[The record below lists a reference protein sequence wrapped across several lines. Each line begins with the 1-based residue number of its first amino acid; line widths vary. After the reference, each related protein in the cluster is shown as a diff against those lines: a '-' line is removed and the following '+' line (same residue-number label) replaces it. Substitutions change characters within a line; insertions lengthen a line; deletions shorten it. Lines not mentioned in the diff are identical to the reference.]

1 MPNPGYVHGTHHL
14 TFCVGG
20 AQEDYD
26 FHVRLL
32 GLKSVKK
39 TVLFDGEIPIY
50 HLYYGNRLGDASTLL
65 TAFPYRQAGWMGK
78 RGTNQ
83 MKTLLLSVPVE
94 SIGFWSDRLSDA
106 GVETTRSELFGTE
119 RLNFQHPCGIHYAIV
134 GDPEPDSREPYSAEG
149 VPTEHAIRGAYGTTT
164 SVREPEP
171 QTFFLTEG
179 LNAQL
184 LSSEGAN
191 HQFQFGDDTGHGRY
205 LELVE
210 EPDLPQGTWHFGEG
224 TIHHHAL
231 DAGTAEN
238 QAIVKDYIV
247 GLGFTDVSDVKDRGY
262 FFSVYMRSPGGAL
275 IELAYGTPQGFL
287 IDEAADEL
295 GTHMCIPPHW
305 EDRRSEISQLEPI
318 ETVEIVVGLGC
329 IWRPRGRQ
337 SRAPR
342 RGPQAATGS
351 PAGAATGRGLEN
363 SSTSS
368 CSEPNFSVST
378 SSA

>member
-1 MPNPGYVHGTHHL
+1 MANRGFIRGTHHL

-83 MKTLLLSVPVE
+83 LKILDLSVPAD
-94 SIGFWSDRLSDA
+94 SIGFWSDRLKEF
-106 GVETTRSELFGTE
+106 GVEHRRDELFGTE
-119 RLNFQHPCGIHYAIV
+119 RLNFKHPCGIDYTLV
-134 GDPEPDSREPYSAEG
+134 GDPEPDPREPYEGTVSAQD
-149 VPTEHAIRGAYGTTT
+149 AIRGAYGTTT
-164 SVREPEP
+164 SVREPAP
-171 QTFFLTEG
+171 MSFFITEALG
-179 LNAQL
+179 GAL
-184 LSSEGAN
+184 LRSEGKF
-191 HQFQFGDDTGHGRY
+191 HQFQIGDEHGNGRM

-210 EPDLPQGTWHFGEG
+210 EPDLPQGTWQFGEG

-231 DAGTAEN
+231 DAVTAEN
-238 QAIVKDYIV
+238 QAAVKDWIV

-262 FFSVYMRSPGGAL
+262 FYSVYMRSPGGAL
-275 IELAYGTPQGFL
+275 IELAYSTPEGFL
-287 IDEAADEL
+287 IDESEDEL

-305 EDRRSEISQLEPI
+305 EERRAEISQLEPI
-318 ETVEIVVGLGC
+318 ETVETVVG
-329 IWRPRGRQ
+329 
-337 SRAPR
+337 
-342 RGPQAATGS
+342 
-351 PAGAATGRGLEN
+351 
-363 SSTSS
+363 
-368 CSEPNFSVST
+368 
-378 SSA
+378 

>member
-1 MPNPGYVHGTHHL
+1 MPNRGFVRGTHHL

-78 RGTNQ
+78 RGSNQ
-83 MKTLLLSVPVE
+83 CKVLNLSVPGD
-94 SIGFWSDRLSDA
+94 SIGFWADRLDEF
-106 GVETTRSELFGTE
+106 GVANERSERFGTE
-119 RLNFQHPCGIHYAIV
+119 RLHFKHPCGIDYALV
-134 GDPEPDSREPYSAEG
+134 GDPGHDTREPYEGPVSADD
-149 VPTEHAIRGAYGTTT
+149 AIRGAHGTTT

-171 QTFFLTEG
+171 MAFFITEG
-179 LNAQL
+179 LGGTL
-184 LSSEGAN
+184 LHSEGRH
-191 HQFQFGDDTGHGRY
+191 HQYQIGDEQGHGRM

-210 EPDLPQGTWHFGEG
+210 EPDLAQGSWNFGEG

-231 DAGTAEN
+231 DAVTAEN
-238 QAIVKDYIV
+238 QATVKDWLV

-262 FFSVYMRSPGGAL
+262 FFSVYCRSPGGAL
-275 IELAYGTPQGFL
+275 IELAYSTPKGFE
-287 IDEAADEL
+287 IDEAQDEL

-305 EDRRSEISQLEPI
+305 EDRRAEIAQLEPI
-318 ETVEIVVGLGC
+318 ETVETVVG
-329 IWRPRGRQ
+329 
-337 SRAPR
+337 
-342 RGPQAATGS
+342 
-351 PAGAATGRGLEN
+351 
-363 SSTSS
+363 
-368 CSEPNFSVST
+368 
-378 SSA
+378 

>member
-1 MPNPGYVHGTHHL
+1 MPNPGFIRGTHHL

-83 MKTLLLSVPVE
+83 MKILNLSVPAN
-94 SIGFWSDRLSDA
+94 SIGFWSERLSEH
-106 GVETTRSELFGTE
+106 GVEHERSERFGTE
-119 RLNFQHPCGIHYAIV
+119 RLMFKHPCGIDYSIV
-134 GDPEPDSREPYSAEG
+134 GDPNPDSREPYQGAVSA
-149 VPTEHAIRGAYGTTT
+149 EHAIRGAYGTTT

-171 QTFFLTEG
+171 MDHFLTEG
-179 LNAQL
+179 LGARR
-184 LSSEGAN
+184 LSSDGAH
-191 HQFQFGDDTGHGRY
+191 HQYDIGDEQGSGRMF
-205 LELVE
+205 ELVE
-210 EPDLPQGTWHFGEG
+210 EPDLPQGTWGFGEG

-238 QAIVKDYIV
+238 QAVVKDWVV

-275 IELAYGTPQGFL
+275 IELAYSTPQGFL
-287 IDEAADEL
+287 IDEAEDEL

-305 EDRRSEISQLEPI
+305 EDRRAEITQLEPI
-318 ETVEIVVGLGC
+318 DTEETVVG
-329 IWRPRGRQ
+329 
-337 SRAPR
+337 
-342 RGPQAATGS
+342 
-351 PAGAATGRGLEN
+351 
-363 SSTSS
+363 
-368 CSEPNFSVST
+368 
-378 SSA
+378 

>member
-1 MPNPGYVHGTHHL
+1 MPNPGFVRGTHHL
-14 TFCVGG
+14 TFCVGT

-65 TAFPYRQAGWMGK
+65 TAFPYRQAGWMGR

-83 MKTLLLSVPVE
+83 MKTLLLSVPVD
-94 SIGFWSDRLSDA
+94 SIGFWADRLSDA
-106 GVETTRSELFGTE
+106 GVEAERAELFGTE

-134 GDPEPDSREPYSAEG
+134 GDPEPDPREPYSGDG

-171 QTFFLTEG
+171 QTDFLTAA
-179 LNAQL
+179 LNAEL
-184 LSSEGAN
+184 VKSEGAN
-191 HQFQFGDDTGHGRY
+191 HQFLFGEADGHGRHF
-205 LELVE
+205 ELVE
-210 EPDLPQGTWHFGEG
+210 EPDLPQGTWSFGEG

-238 QAIVKDYIV
+238 QLVVKDYIV
-247 GLGFTDVSDVKDRGY
+247 GLGYTDVSDVKDRGY

-305 EDRRSEISQLEPI
+305 ENRRSEIAQLEPI
-318 ETVEIVVGLGC
+318 ETIETVVG
-329 IWRPRGRQ
+329 
-337 SRAPR
+337 
-342 RGPQAATGS
+342 
-351 PAGAATGRGLEN
+351 
-363 SSTSS
+363 
-368 CSEPNFSVST
+368 
-378 SSA
+378 